1 MSNKAYKANA
11 RNRVS
16 SKSGSKATRAST
28 YGAANLSGTGKPQVG
43 KPTKV
48 APVKCSARSSRT
60 GLPCQKWPVAGATVC
75 RTHGGSAPQVQKAAR
90 RRLEQAADVLVQRLL
105 GIALDGSAPDQVAL
119 SAVLAALDRAG
130 LSVKSTVGLEVSAK
144 PWEQVMD
151 SAFAL
156 ETTSRDAYRAAQDG
170 HPPALAESSALD
182 GALDGPADNDDGDG
196 DGDGDDGMI
205 DAEILTEHEYAASV
219 IGRRVKR
226 IDHTETPDDGERAPT
241 ARTAGESGPSGGPVA
256 IDPLTGRPHF
266 DPADFDGP
274 MTMEQANDV
283 VAEMNRRNAERM
295 QRERADTGRAVVHP
309 VRRALPRGRS

>member
-11 RNRVS
+11 KNRVS

-28 YGAANLSGTGKPQVG
+28 YGAANPSGAAKPQVG
-43 KPTKV
+43 KPAKV

-60 GLPCQKWPVAGATVC
+60 GMPCQKWPVAGATVC

-105 GIALDGSAPDQVAL
+105 GIALDGTAPDQVAL

-151 SAFAL
+151 SAFTL
-156 ETTSRDAYRAAQDG
+156 ETTSRDAYRAARDG
-170 HPPALAESSALD
+170 HPPALAESPALD
-182 GALDGPADNDDGDG
+182 GAAIDSGDDGD
-196 DGDGDDGMI
+196 DRADDDGVL
-205 DAEILTEHEYAASV
+205 DAEVLTEHEYAASV

-226 IDHTETPDDGERAPT
+226 IDHTETPDDGERDARE
-241 ARTAGESGPSGGPVA
+241 RTAGESGPSDGPVA

-274 MTMEQANDV
+274 MTTEQANDV
-283 VAEMNRRNAERM
+283 VAEINRRNAERM
-295 QRERADTGRAVVHP
+295 ARERTETGRAVVHP